1 MDNGDLYRQL
11 YTLLEQNVFYGD
23 RLDQRQFVTLLSPG
37 QFVSTKLRKTS
48 NDDQHILFD
57 LTDKTIDSTFLWRPL
72 ISTVS
77 GLYNE
82 IVEFAALPDKP
93 VDPQL
98 IEKLARQ
105 LGEYEEAY
113 TTYRG
118 FYEEADG
125 AWRRAMAQDPVN
137 EAEVIE
143 LARKRA
149 AALRDWENA
158 NKGRK
163 KLYEDTLGEL
173 NHHLAGNPR
182 GFWETEVRQ
191 RLVDLRNSST
201 RGTYFETVADPH
213 PADWATSGWQKMELK
228 VSSLFNREYSRSTSF
243 SAGGGISL
251 GLWSFGGSYSRS
263 TQETQAQTKATD
275 LTIQLELL
283 RVNIQR
289 RWMYQDLFARRYWAW
304 KKTHDNLLITDGG
317 TLPDQRPLGPRG
329 MPVLPAVFFVARN
342 VKLSGN
348 WKEEDER
355 FFATQ
360 TQTRASFGWGPF
372 SVSGS
377 YSESTSER
385 TYTGN
390 FAGGT
395 ITIDQPQIIAV
406 GGTFRPRCPNP
417 DPGLA
422 WSTKPGEEPW
432 LTPPSEPADLA
443 LIAEANEAH
452 LLDLARERLRRE
464 LVTEAAQVFS
474 RADVRYLLN
483 APSSR
488 AVDLLLRELV

>member
-1 MDNGDLYRQL
+1 
-11 YTLLEQNVFYGD
+11 
-23 RLDQRQFVTLLSPG
+23 
-37 QFVSTKLRKTS
+37 
-48 NDDQHILFD
+48 
-57 LTDKTIDSTFLWRPL
+57 
-72 ISTVS
+72 VS

-289 RWMYQDLFARRYWAW
+289 RWKYQDLFAPLLGMEEEARQSAHHGRRHAARPASARPAR
-304 KKTHDNLLITDGG
+304 HAGPARSFLRGPQRQALGQLEGRRRALLRD
-317 TLPDQRPLGPRG
+317 PDADACVVRMG
-329 MPVLPAVFFVARN
+329 PVLGERQLF
-342 VKLSGN
+342 GI
-348 WKEEDER
+348 DE
-355 FFATQ
+355 
-360 TQTRASFGWGPF
+360 
-372 SVSGS
+372 
-377 YSESTSER
+377 
-385 TYTGN
+385 
-390 FAGGT
+390 
-395 ITIDQPQIIAV
+395 
-406 GGTFRPRCPNP
+406 
-417 DPGLA
+417 
-422 WSTKPGEEPW
+422 
-432 LTPPSEPADLA
+432 
-443 LIAEANEAH
+443 
-452 LLDLARERLRRE
+452 
-464 LVTEAAQVFS
+464 
-474 RADVRYLLN
+474 
-483 APSSR
+483 
-488 AVDLLLRELV
+488 